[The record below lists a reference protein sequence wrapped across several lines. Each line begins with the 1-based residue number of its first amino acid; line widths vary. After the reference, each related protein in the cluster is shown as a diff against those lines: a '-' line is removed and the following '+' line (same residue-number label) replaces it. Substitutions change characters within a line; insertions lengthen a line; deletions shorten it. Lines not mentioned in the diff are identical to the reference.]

1 MLVDNKILLFFSGS
15 ACGFITCRTI
25 KIYKLQKVGL
35 LPSAFYWCF
44 VMHLCVCAL
53 LFCWCV
59 VYTRALATM
68 ANASLVLFCFGRR
81 CWRFSGCT
89 ECESADVHCRYF
101 ADIITTKQAV
111 VCLSNAK
118 NCISGVYVGEL
129 FCVFFF
135 CLVLLTKI
143 SVWCHTMLLGLH
155 SVQKRRTTILSS
167 LVKQLFIV
175 SLWRTSSRWLCY
187 ALQSSFVVRS
197 HSASCRE
204 IAAYFSYRS
213 GCEFIHFACLLLYV
227 SQRENNCKY
236 ILQKSTHRPV
246 NIIIYNMRAIWE
258 RANTIWFIRCSFV
271 SRIILPYICTSVQIC
286 IVRCSWTT
294 FPTSSKSRISV
305 WRSAIFH
312 CYK

>member
-1 MLVDNKILLFFSGS
+1 MRFYHLSHHKNLQVAKGRAAAECVLLMLRDASVCVCFIVLLVWQWQMLVSFCSVSVVAVGDLVAAPNANLRMCTAVTLRTSSPPSKLLWVCPMQRIAFQVFTLVSFS
-15 ACGFITCRTI
+15 
-25 KIYKLQKVGL
+25 
-35 LPSAFYWCF
+35 
-44 VMHLCVCAL
+44 
-53 LFCWCV
+53 
-59 VYTRALATM
+59 
-68 ANASLVLFCFGRR
+68 
-81 CWRFSGCT
+81 
-89 ECESADVHCRYF
+89 
-101 ADIITTKQAV
+101 
-111 VCLSNAK
+111 
-118 NCISGVYVGEL
+118 
-129 FCVFFF
+129 VFFCC

-143 SVWCHTMLLGLH
+143 SVWRHTMLLGLH
-155 SVQKRRTTILSS
+155 SVQKRRTTIQSS

-271 SRIILPYICTSVQIC
+271 SRIILLYICTSVQIC

>member
-1 MLVDNKILLFFSGS
+1 MRFTDASWCICVCVLYCFVGVLCIRARLPQWQMLVSFCSVSVVAVGDLVAAPNANLRMCTAVTL
-15 ACGFITCRTI
+15 RTSSPPS
-25 KIYKLQKVGL
+25 KL
-35 LPSAFYWCF
+35 
-44 VMHLCVCAL
+44 LCVCPMQRIA
-53 LFCWCV
+53 FQV
-59 VYTRALATM
+59 FT
-68 ANASLVLFCFGRR
+68 LVS
-81 CWRFSGCT
+81 FS
-89 ECESADVHCRYF
+89 VF
-101 ADIITTKQAV
+101 
-111 VCLSNAK
+111 
-118 NCISGVYVGEL
+118 
-129 FCVFFF
+129 FFF

-143 SVWCHTMLLGLH
+143 SVWRHTMLLGLH

-227 SQRENNCKY
+227 SQRENNCKC
-236 ILQKSTHRPV
+236 ILQKSTHTPV